1 VALDQENFD
10 EARAWLEEALSI
22 QRKVGDKS
30 YIANSLNNLGNVIR
44 AIGDYEVACQL
55 YKESLEISY
64 ELGDKWALAY
74 LLEDMG
80 ALASQR
86 GLPQR
91 SLFMVGAASRLR
103 AEIGAPLSAVEKEK
117 LEQML
122 APVRQAAT
130 AEEQAQLQAKGYQST
145 LAEVADF
152 ARQLP
157 D

>member
-22 QRKVGDKS
+22 QREVGDKS

-44 AIGDYEVACQL
+44 AIGDYEIACNL

-86 GLPQR
+86 GMPHR
-91 SLFMVGAASRLR
+91 SLFLVGAASRLR
-103 AEIGAPLSAVEKEK
+103 EEIGAPLSAVEKEK

-122 APVRQAAT
+122 APARQALLET
-130 AEEQAQLQAKGYQST
+130 EQARLHEVGYQST

-152 ARQLP
+152 AIQLP